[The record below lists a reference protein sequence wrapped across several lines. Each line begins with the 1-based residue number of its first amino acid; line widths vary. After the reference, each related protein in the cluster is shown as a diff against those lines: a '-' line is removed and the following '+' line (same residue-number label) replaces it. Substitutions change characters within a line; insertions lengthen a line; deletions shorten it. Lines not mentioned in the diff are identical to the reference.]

1 MLTSERK
8 AMSNS
13 TVNDSEI
20 VGLLFERD
28 EKALIYLSD
37 KYSALYT
44 SIIRGTLDD
53 ECDVQE
59 CVDDL
64 LLDVW
69 NTIPPNRPQNLMA
82 YVAKLARRVGIDRF
96 RHNMRQ
102 KRNPSHTVM
111 LSELEESIG
120 ALPSA
125 SERDEGEIAN
135 TLNLFLATL
144 DAKTRV
150 IFIRRYVYFESVSS
164 IAERFNMSENA
175 VSVSLHRTRSK
186 LKKSLKK
193 EGLDI

>member
-1 MLTSERK
+1 
-8 AMSNS
+8 MSNM
-13 TVNDSEI
+13 TVNDAEI

-44 SIIRGTLDD
+44 SIIRGALDD

-69 NTIPPNRPQNLMA
+69 NTIPPNRPENLMA

-96 RHNMRQ
+96 RHNTRQ
-102 KRNPSHTVM
+102 KRNSSHTVM
-111 LSELEESIG
+111 LSELEETCG
-120 ALPSA
+120 GLPSA
-125 SERDEGEIAN
+125 SELDEGRVAKV
-135 TLNLFLATL
+135 LNAFLATL

-150 IFIRRYVYFESVSS
+150 IFVRRYVYFESVSS
-164 IAERFNMSENA
+164 IAERFEMSENA

-186 LKKSLKK
+186 LKKTLQK